1 MLNISKVADV
11 SNKVVD
17 TGIKKPLNAFS
28 KTKIADW
35 ACKPENF
42 GKMAITSIVLKDGIG
57 CAMYV
62 NQSLNNK
69 DIPDDKRK
77 FVAALDLTNG
87 GLMILAQLGTYFT
100 ISNPK
105 VQSQIF
111 GKLFGKNFDDAA
123 KSKCEEVIK
132 KLPKYKDK
140 AISPKEFEEIFGK
153 FKGDIKG
160 FFGVFTGI
168 VAATIVAKRIIV
180 PFIATPLAD
189 KAKVWMNKD
198 EDKDKDKDKDKDTFK
213 SQNK

>member
-1 MLNISKVADV
+1 MVNVSNISNVA
-11 SNKVVD
+11 NKVVD
-17 TGIKKPLNAFS
+17 SAIKKPISSFS
-28 KTKIADW
+28 KTRLSDW
-35 ACKPENF
+35 VSKPENL

-62 NQSLNNK
+62 NQSLNNEK
-69 DIPDDKRK
+69 IPEDKRK

-87 GLMILAQLGTYFT
+87 GLMILAQLGMYYT
-100 ISNPK
+100 ISDPK
-105 VQSQIF
+105 VQGKIF
-111 GKLFGKNFDDAA
+111 GKLFGKNFDAVA
-123 KSKCEEVIK
+123 KSKCEELIN

-140 AISPKEFEEIFGK
+140 AINPKEFEEIFGK

-168 VAATIVAKRIIV
+168 VAATIIAKRIIV

-198 EDKDKDKDKDKDTFK
+198 DDKCKDSFHKA
-213 SQNK
+213 

>member
-1 MLNISKVADV
+1 MTNISNVTTVA
-11 SNKVVD
+11 NKVVD
-17 TGIKKPLNAFS
+17 SAIKKPISNFS
-28 KTKIADW
+28 KTKLSDW
-35 ACKPENF
+35 VSKPENL

-69 DIPDDKRK
+69 NIPDDKRK

-87 GLMILAQLGTYFT
+87 GLMILAQLGMYYT

-105 VQSQIF
+105 VQSKIF
-111 GKLFGKNFDDAA
+111 DKMFGKNFDKAA
-123 KSKCEEVIK
+123 KGKCEEIIK
-132 KLPKYKDK
+132 KLPQYKDK
-140 AISPKEFEEIFGK
+140 NISSKEFAEIFGK

-168 VAATIVAKRIIV
+168 VAATILAKRVIV

-189 KAKVWMNKD
+189 KAKELMNKGD
-198 EDKDKDKDKDKDTFK
+198 DKNKDSFQKTVK
-213 SQNK
+213 